1 MSEHSTQPGYAPY
14 VVIWAWL
21 IALLTGGTFVSYLPI
36 GHTGVVLMILGI
48 ALIKTLLVGMF
59 YMHLKSERSVSL
71 WVVVLFPFLLVGAA
85 VLLIMP
91 AIFFF
96 A

>member
-1 MSEHSTQPGYAPY
+1 MSGHSTQPGYAPY
-14 VVIWAWL
+14 VIIWAWL
-21 IALLTGGTFVSYLPI
+21 IALLAGGTYVSTLPI
-36 GHTGVVLMILGI
+36 GKTGIVLMILGI

-59 YMHLKSERSVSL
+59 YMHLKSEQSVSL
-71 WVVVLFPFLLVGAA
+71 WVIVFFPFLLVGAA
-85 VLLIMP
+85 VLLITP

>member
-1 MSEHSTQPGYAPY
+1 MTYAPY

-21 IALLTGGTFVSYLPI
+21 IALLTGGTFVSQLPI
-36 GHTGVVLMILGI
+36 GHTGVVLLILGI

-85 VLLIMP
+85 VLLITP
-91 AIFFF
+91 AIFF

>member
-1 MSEHSTQPGYAPY
+1 MSGHSTQPGYAPY

-21 IALLTGGTFVSYLPI
+21 IALLAGGTFVSTLPI
-36 GHTGVVLMILGI
+36 SKTGVVLMILGI

-59 YMHLKSERSVSL
+59 FMHLKSERSAPL
-71 WVVVLFPFLLVGAA
+71 WVIVFFPFLLVGAA
-85 VLLIMP
+85 VLLITP

-96 A
+96 S

>member
-1 MSEHSTQPGYAPY
+1 MNEHSTQPGYAPY

-21 IALLTGGTFVSYLPI
+21 IALLAGGTFVSYLPL
-36 GHTGVVLMILGI
+36 GKTGVVLAILGI

-59 YMHLKSERSVSL
+59 FMHLKSERSVPL

-85 VLLIMP
+85 VLLIAP
-91 AIFFF
+91 AIFLF